1 MKKFLIIFGLTV
13 PLLLATVQAATPE
26 QTDKAL
32 DEFFSKYSGKE
43 GYTTMELTGELLK
56 AAYNKGGNNDAGD
69 MFRGVERMRIV
80 VAGKSTAEF
89 AVDVNALPPKTDL
102 KLVSSVN
109 ENGKSMKMY
118 YRAAVPATRGK
129 DKRSAEFFMFILGS
143 SDNVLIHITGDFDI
157 RNISKLSGIGI
168 GAK

>member
-13 PLLLATVQAATPE
+13 PLLLATAQAATPG

-32 DEFFSKYSGKE
+32 DEFFAKYSGKA

-56 AAYNKGGNNDAGD
+56 AAYNRDGDKDAGD

-80 VAGKSTAEF
+80 VAEKSTAEF
-89 AVDVNALPPKTDL
+89 AVAVTGLPPKTDL
-102 KLVSSVN
+102 KLLSSIN
-109 ENGKSMKMY
+109 EDGKSMKMY

-129 DKRSAEFFMFILGS
+129 DKRSAEFIMFILSPG
-143 SDNVLIHITGDFDI
+143 DNVLIHITGDFDV
-157 RNISKLSGIGI
+157 RNVSKLSGIGI